1 MVDYSAAPQTSNGEV
16 RIGIYTYPVAGEM
29 ITQLNLARWPPKIT
43 AGDYSLDSDPTMS
56 SWILSSFNGGIG
68 NYELKPGVDDY
79 TYWTGTLETR
89 YPEGPTLLPK
99 TNAYGPLEEYAGT
112 AYPLGDFYSAGDD
125 PLSLGSFAEHLH
137 YWSETGKEWRYE
149 IDLTSSP
156 VRPGVNF
163 EGEFHIPLGAF
174 GIDTL
179 DTVLV
184 VTNEPSI
191 QAIDLIVWD
200 NKLCALAA
208 DGNFY
213 YKAVGGSWTAQ
224 SDARKAPSS
233 TRARRLV
240 NFINS
245 QGDPTLYV
253 ITNTVVYAFDPE
265 GGTDGILY
273 ETRLDYPKHP
283 NQGRAVANWRGDTMY
298 VSVGLGI
305 HGYNGSVIQSMGP
318 DGRYGLPAH
327 LRGTILDLKGEYNAL
342 LALIQGVPGED
353 QEAEEETHIVHTPL
367 YQNQDTWHISNAE
380 SAQVFSSIYRYANS
394 QWHPVWE
401 SADATGF
408 PTWMEISES
417 QGAYRLWWGY
427 GGQMYTQQLQVAFQN
442 PKQSLLSGGMDLE
455 SSGSLITGWFDA
467 DMRAFTKLAS
477 HIEVNLDNTTGTGGP
492 GGAVRIDYQIDNDN
506 EEVWRSLGIASQV
519 GLTVMPFNNIPREVG
534 DPFSVGR
541 PFDRIRFRIWLLQDG
556 ISNHSPLPYSIVM
569 KFQKIPESQLS
580 WSFTIPL
587 FHEDGY
593 KGVGNKVLT
602 DYLDGLLYGREMIEF
617 TVGNETYRT
626 RVAQVAGRR
635 STGYDNRANLEVNI
649 IEVKAGPKNDPNRAI
664 DYTDGLANISGSE
677 VDPNIIATLK
687 DILEDILGG
696 L

>member
-1 MVDYSAAPQTSNGEV
+1 MDDFSLDPQTSNGEV
-16 RIGIYTYPVAGEM
+16 RIGKYEYPIAGEM
-29 ITQLNLARWPPKIT
+29 VTQLNLARWPPKIT

-89 YPEGPTLLPK
+89 YPEGPTLLPL
-99 TNAYGPLEEYAGT
+99 TEAFAGGNGV
-112 AYPLGDFYSAGDD
+112 AYPLGDYYNGGDD
-125 PLSLGSFAEHLH
+125 PVMLAAFGDELMSWNESTKAFVAEA
-137 YWSETGKEWRYE
+137 T
-149 IDLTSSP
+149 LTSSP

-163 EGEFHIPLGAF
+163 EGKFYVPLGAS
-174 GIDTL
+174 GIDVI
-179 DTVLV
+179 DSALV
-184 VTNEPSI
+184 ITNDPAIE
-191 QAIDLIVWD
+191 AIDLIVWD
-200 NKLCALAA
+200 NKLSALDA

-213 YKAVGGSWTAQ
+213 WRAVGGAWTAQ
-224 SDARKAPSS
+224 DNDRKTP
-233 TRARRLV
+233 TGVRGRRLV

-253 ITNTVVYAFDPE
+253 ITNTVVYAFDQE
-265 GGTDGILY
+265 GGADGILY

-342 LALIQGVPGED
+342 LALIQGVPGDD
-353 QEAEEETHIVHTPL
+353 QGEVDEEYIAHTPL
-367 YQNQDTWHISNAE
+367 YQNQESWHISNYQ
-380 SAQVFSSIYRYANS
+380 SSRVYSSIYRYANS

-401 SADATGF
+401 STDASGF
-408 PTWMEISES
+408 PTWMVISES
-417 QGAYRLWWGY
+417 QDAYRLWWGY
-427 GGQMYTQQLQVAFQN
+427 GDQMYTQELQVAFQN
-442 PKQSLLSGGMDLE
+442 PKQSLLSGSQRFE
-455 SSGSLITGWFDA
+455 SSGKLVTGWFDA

-492 GGAVRIDYQIDNDN
+492 GGTVRVEYQLDDDN
-506 EEVWRSLGIASQV
+506 EEVWQLLGEASQV
-519 GLTVMPFNNIPREVG
+519 GLTVMPFRNVPRVATE
-534 DPFSVGR
+534 PFSVGR
-541 PFDRIRFRIWLLQDG
+541 PFDRIRFQITLTQDG
-556 ISNHSPLPYSIVM
+556 NQRHSPLPYSIVL

-593 KGVGNKVLT
+593 KGYGNDVLT
-602 DYLDGLLYGREMIEF
+602 QYLDSLLYGNEMVEF
-617 TVGNETYRT
+617 TIGKDTYRT

-635 STGYDNRANLEVNI
+635 ATGYDNRANLEMNI
-649 IEVKAGPKNDPNRAI
+649 IEVKTGPKNDPDRAI
-664 DYTDGLANISGSE
+664 VYTDL
-677 VDPNIIATLK
+677 PN
-687 DILEDILGG
+687 G
-696 L
+696 